1 MSHTIIRARRRHRFV
16 IVDQRAVEDTR
27 LSWAARGLL
36 GYLLSRPDDWKVLV
50 KDLQRRGDLGRDA
63 VYKLLKELRAA
74 GYLRFE
80 QARDRQGRIRGGTYY
95 VHETPSSLY
104 PDLPDTVRPDTAA
117 PDPVKPEALLKTE
130 LNLIPT
136 TTTTTTNNNK
146 TKDHCCG
153 SGSGEKKAIDLEFPA
168 SVPQEFQP
176 SAQRLVEG
184 LEKTVAQQVID
195 DWAGIIAAGA
205 IHPSPLG
212 CLRRLVKRAQGGT
225 FSPECAIGVPE
236 SQQVQ
241 RPQDQLKSRLRTDS
255 VRWDQSLKAI
265 RWCSA

>member
-74 GYLRFE
+74 GYLSFE

-95 VHETPSSLY
+95 VHETPASPH
-104 PDLPDTVRPDTAA
+104 PDLPDTVRPDTAK
-117 PDPVKPEALLKTE
+117 PDTAEPGPVKPEALLKTE

-136 TTTTTTNNNK
+136 TTTTTTHNK
-146 TKDHCCG
+146 TENHSCG
-153 SGSGEKKAIDLEFPA
+153 
-168 SVPQEFQP
+168 
-176 SAQRLVEG
+176 
-184 LEKTVAQQVID
+184 
-195 DWAGIIAAGA
+195 
-205 IHPSPLG
+205 
-212 CLRRLVKRAQGGT
+212 
-225 FSPECAIGVPE
+225 
-236 SQQVQ
+236 
-241 RPQDQLKSRLRTDS
+241 
-255 VRWDQSLKAI
+255 RW
-265 RWCSA
+265 